1 MCSVL
6 GYTVRGKV
14 RDNNGI
20 SKLSLNA
27 ADFKRLNPLE
37 VVQRSQHNPWKK
49 FIVIRSCGCD
59 WTGANCSSDFD
70 TFFIEFYFDISIPLI
85 FAFFR
90 DTLQA
95 LPCFSG

>member
-6 GYTVRGKV
+6 GYTVWGKV

-27 ADFKRLNPLE
+27 ADFKRLNPLG

-49 FIVIRSCGCD
+49 FIVIRSCD
-59 WTGANCSSDFD
+59 WTEANCSSDFD
-70 TFFIEFYFDISIPLI
+70 IFFIEVYFDISFDI
-85 FAFFR
+85 
-90 DTLQA
+90 
-95 LPCFSG
+95 CFL